1 MLKIINIEFFKNNNI
16 LVQIFSQFFFLK
28 TNDIKTKTSE
38 KFDISIFHSSILLNI
53 SNELYI

>member
-1 MLKIINIEFFKNNNI
+1 MLKIINIESFLNNNI

-28 TNDIKTKTSE
+28 KNDIKTKTSE
-38 KFDISIFHSSILLNI
+38 NFDISIFHSSILLNI